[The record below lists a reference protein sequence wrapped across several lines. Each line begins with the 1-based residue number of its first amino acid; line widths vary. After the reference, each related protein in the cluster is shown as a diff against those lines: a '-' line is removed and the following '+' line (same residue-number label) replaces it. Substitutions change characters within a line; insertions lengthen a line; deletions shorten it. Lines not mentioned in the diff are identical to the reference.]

1 MNSFQQFQPQLFLI
15 SENVSCHKLLSTLS
29 VSFHGTL
36 CPQKPYKLLGMGKGR
51 DWVEM
56 KAHSSATTC
65 KDWRIVIHHKNN
77 NVKEVRTPSVPSS
90 LCTSLENVSFV
101 FIRESCRQV
110 PETTC
115 WGRPIDL
122 WRPPCRHVPETTCWG
137 RLIDLWRP
145 PCRHVPETTCWG
157 RLTGRWRPSSTA
169 VCRNWNGQLDSPGK
183 TDRPCDQR
191 TTKS

>member
-65 KDWRIVIHHKNN
+65 KAWRIVIHHKNN
-77 NVKEVRTPSVPSS
+77 NVKEVRTPPVKGN
-90 LCTSLENVSFV
+90 LRTSL
-101 FIRESCRQV
+101 IAV
-110 PETTC
+110 PTALRNSQKDSVWKVTVET
-115 WGRPIDL
+115 GYQQFQ
-122 WRPPCRHVPETTCWG
+122 
-137 RLIDLWRP
+137 
-145 PCRHVPETTCWG
+145 
-157 RLTGRWRPSSTA
+157 
-169 VCRNWNGQLDSPGK
+169 GQLFYASPVSSSQTNYCTAWKNCHIAMELFGFIVAVLGMDFRFTNTLK
-183 TDRPCDQR
+183 
-191 TTKS
+191 